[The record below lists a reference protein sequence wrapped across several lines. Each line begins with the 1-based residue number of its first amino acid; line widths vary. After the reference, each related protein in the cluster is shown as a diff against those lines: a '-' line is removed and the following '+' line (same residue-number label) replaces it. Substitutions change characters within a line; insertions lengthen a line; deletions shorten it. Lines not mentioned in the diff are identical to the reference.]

1 MVVEQRGFG
10 YMRGLKGQQVVVA
23 SILLAVV
30 VALGWYFMVG
40 QARDA
45 GDAMAGTMGMSV
57 GAFLVMWLPMV
68 VAMMFLTVGVSAV
81 SAVVGDRAS
90 VGLPVVTA
98 RAAIFLVV
106 YLAVWMVFGLAVYLV
121 LVGAREI
128 VSISPENEKWLAA
141 GVYLVAGVY
150 QFLPAKD
157 RCRESCRATTCSGLN
172 ETATPGG
179 RIGNVVTTATR
190 HGLTCIGCCIGFM
203 VVLIAVGMTNLL
215 AMALLAVVIFVERFV
230 YPRTVTRIA
239 GALLILAAVLTP
251 FVEWLHPGLPGSGA
265 GDMPSEPM

>member
-1 MVVEQRGFG
+1 MVVEQRGFT
-10 YMRGLKGQQVVVA
+10 YMRGLERQQVVVA

-45 GDAMAGTMGMSV
+45 GGGMAGTMGMSL
-57 GAFLVMWLPMV
+57 GEFLLMWLPMV

-81 SAVVGDRAS
+81 SAVVGERDA
-90 VGLPVVTA
+90 VGLPAVVG
-98 RAAIFLVV
+98 RSAIFLVG

-121 LVGAREI
+121 LAGAKEI
-128 VSISPENEKWLAA
+128 VPISGDGEKWLAA

-157 RCRESCRATTCSGLN
+157 RCRESCRATTCSGLA
-172 ETATPGG
+172 ETATPTG
-179 RIGNVVTTATR
+179 RIGTIVTTAGR
-190 HGLTCIGCCIGFM
+190 HGLTCIGCCAGFM

-215 AMALLAVVIFVERFV
+215 AMALLTVVIFVERFV

-239 GALLILAAVLTP
+239 GVLLILAAVLTP
-251 FVEWLHPGLPGSGA
+251 FVEWLHPGLPGTETA
-265 GDMPSEPM
+265 DMPM